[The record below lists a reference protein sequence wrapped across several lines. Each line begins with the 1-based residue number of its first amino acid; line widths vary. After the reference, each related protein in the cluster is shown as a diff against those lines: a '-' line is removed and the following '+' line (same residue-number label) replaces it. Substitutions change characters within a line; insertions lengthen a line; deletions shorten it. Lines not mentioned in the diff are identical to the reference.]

1 MSGNNSLEAFARTV
15 NDMDDRL
22 PKGRGRCFDIG
33 TWGGCG
39 PECAAFCDG
48 ECSEPQEI
56 DKDAILEEHGEERA
70 MEIMSQ
76 YSCFS
81 SITDTDKTK

>member
-1 MSGNNSLEAFARTV
+1 MKAIFRETLATTL

-39 PECAAFCDG
+39 VSCPAFMDG
-48 ECSEPQEI
+48 ECGEPQEI
-56 DKDAILEEHGEERA
+56 DAADVIAEHGDEAEEILA
-70 MEIMSQ
+70 KYE
-76 YSCFS
+76 CFA
-81 SITDTDKTK
+81 TQPQDAAR